1 MNYTNILLP
10 INIEIYKEKN
20 MKQTL
25 LALLIVAPLSVALT
39 GCVIAVDGD
48 HDGHSSSNF
57 DDREFENRK
66 KISAIALNSQ
76 YSMVVSQLGVAD
88 FTEAY
93 QANDKEVKVVYYRT
107 QRVHKDGLTTK
118 DECTYLHFENGI
130 LIDTGEGNRY
140 VRKSVN

>member
-1 MNYTNILLP
+1 
-10 INIEIYKEKN
+10 
-20 MKQTL
+20 MKKTT
-25 LALLIVAPLSVALT
+25 LALLILAPLSLSLT

-48 HDGHSSSNF
+48 RDSHVSSNF

-88 FTEAY
+88 FSESYQVNDTEI
-93 QANDKEVKVVYYRT
+93 KVVYYRT

-118 DECTYLHFENGI
+118 DECTYLHFENGV
-130 LIDTGEGNRY
+130 LTDTGDGNLYKR
-140 VRKSVN
+140 RNAA